1 MIARAPSCR
10 LSGPMSS
17 LERVRPLAH
26 EGRFARPVRGK
37 RAWDENENEAES
49 WQVERTALRRPPQ
62 AFEKRSRR
70 ARRKT
75 PFSPSGM
82 ASIARRSPNGRRVSF
97 RPTCGW
103 VRKIPVQN
111 FLTLDDEVIILAYR
125 WRTHL
130 SLDDSLVRLRRLMP
144 QLSRSAL
151 HRCLERNGLS
161 KIGRT
166 NVSPP
171 LTSASLAGPYRFE
184 ITANDVALPGD
195 VL

>member
-26 EGRFARPVRGK
+26 EGRFARPVR
-37 RAWDENENEAES
+37 
-49 WQVERTALRRPPQ
+49 
-62 AFEKRSRR
+62 
-70 ARRKT
+70 
-75 PFSPSGM
+75 
-82 ASIARRSPNGRRVSF
+82 
-97 RPTCGW
+97 
-103 VRKIPVQN
+103 
-111 FLTLDDEVIILAYR
+111 
-125 WRTHL
+125 WRTRL

-151 HRCLERNGLS
+151 YRCLERNGLS

-171 LTSASLAGPYRFE
+171 LTSARAAVVITSADELPSLMGLAF
-184 ITANDVALPGD
+184 DVGF
-195 VL
+195 